1 MHIIKGAYYL
11 RIELTWKSFEELRSW
26 GDINLIFR
34 KLSKFM
40 TRHVR
45 SKGKSNIK
53 DFYINYTNEFLKIIN
68 FFTLF
73 DFIVMESQDL
83 LQNLLLIYFTN
94 KGVLILIPENWANEL
109 SEFSESELLVVI
121 HREEIQYM
129 RVEIT
134 TEHHWIQLCCNII
147 VVIFRKL

>member
-1 MHIIKGAYYL
+1 
-11 RIELTWKSFEELRSW
+11 
-26 GDINLIFR
+26 
-34 KLSKFM
+34 M

-94 KGVLILIPENWANEL
+94 KGVLILIPEN
-109 SEFSESELLVVI
+109 
-121 HREEIQYM
+121 
-129 RVEIT
+129 
-134 TEHHWIQLCCNII
+134 
-147 VVIFRKL
+147 